1 MQNVGRQISC
11 KPNHPSLSLWMLFKD
26 RPMFAFRK
34 KVLELQLESRMSQKA
49 EKAMFTLSDD
59 MGVTSGKERVVT
71 ASFCGHRNAILFSY
85 LSMWVGLNSKYSWIY
100 VGFYSIALKQ
110 WWLCVKMW
118 RNVSYSNENLLSSLQ
133 TSFSLVPKAMS
144 RLVFRDCIT
153 VFIWLSPS
161 TAKPSHHTTI
171 LNKFWVVFLHKQ
183 NGLIRVVLASLCPL
197 QWRPLSNHEESHP
210 RIGAMMAGHR
220 KKATVRGQF
229 DVSGVCAAAERS
241 SVFYDDES
249 LHVWGLKGQVCL
261 HVCVYFWTDGP
272 ATGSHVLLSHVCT
285 TNCCLLMIHM
295 HVSNYRC

>member
-1 MQNVGRQISC
+1 
-11 KPNHPSLSLWMLFKD
+11 
-26 RPMFAFRK
+26 
-34 KVLELQLESRMSQKA
+34 
-49 EKAMFTLSDD
+49 

-144 RLVFRDCIT
+144 KLVFRDCIT

-210 RIGAMMAGHR
+210 RIGAMTAGHR
-220 KKATVRGQF
+220 KKATVWGQF
-229 DVSGVCAAAERS
+229 DVSGVCAHPCFMMMRVYMSGDWRDRCACMFVCISGQMDQQLVHTCPAEPRLHYKLL
-241 SVFYDDES
+241 FTDDS
-249 LHVWGLKGQVCL
+249 HA
-261 HVCVYFWTDGP
+261 CVQ
-272 ATGSHVLLSHVCT
+272 L
-285 TNCCLLMIHM
+285 
-295 HVSNYRC
+295 